1 MKVSRTEAL
10 GLGLLFVIFTWF
22 TWRGMTMFFS
32 GDDMMNMYRSWDTN
46 GWLLARA
53 QVLIWEPV
61 YRPVGA
67 AIYRL
72 FYDSVGFHPQPLY
85 VFCWLLLALNVF
97 AGYFFFR
104 ETTATVAAALTALS
118 LVLIHGSFTDLYY
131 SAGTIYDRLCFLFT
145 TLAVIVY
152 FRFRRQASWRSLGLI
167 CLFAI
172 LAMGSKE
179 SGVALLPI
187 LLCCECIFFV
197 PDVLRKR
204 AIASWFRQTAPLFS
218 TLAALSLIFVLGRV
232 DRTPEL
238 MTNASYQPH
247 GGLTGWMNHVAQY
260 FGMLAYG
267 HVRFTITTAG
277 ILLLVMAAVAIA
289 IRSRTMLFGWV
300 FFVISVTPV
309 ALITSR
315 PAYVLYLPDLGL
327 GLFFAGAI
335 AWITGPVTRKFA
347 YAGTLVFVLVTIA
360 IAWFHLRNWA
370 PPWNPRTSPEMRL
383 TEQFRRE
390 YAALPPTSKLLFV
403 SDEFPFDAYDLLF
416 NLRLLYRNKSIVV
429 YRLQAPPDQRPDPSS
444 PPAYDHIFAAENGR
458 YVELDLRNPSES
470 VRLNVLRDY
479 PVSREM
485 DMAKVDHSA
494 YVVSGL
500 KDVESDQPTRWT
512 DPHARFKFKLD
523 SIPKVFTAKFWL
535 PEVVAAPT
543 GRTVSILLNGRELE
557 TLPLD
562 KPGMNEVSLPVPP
575 SIIQVNGYTFVEMN
589 VANPYTDADHVQY
602 GVLLLRAGFK

>member
-1 MKVSRTEAL
+1 MKGSRTEAL
-10 GLGLLFVIFTWF
+10 CLGLLFVIFTWF

-32 GDDMMNMYRSWDTN
+32 GDDMMNMYKSWDAN

-67 AIYRL
+67 GIYRL
-72 FYDSVGFHPQPLY
+72 FYDTVGFYPQPLY
-85 VFCWLLLALNVF
+85 IFCWLLLVLNLF

-104 ETTATVAAALTALS
+104 ELTATVAEALTALS
-118 LVLIHGSFTDLYY
+118 LVLVHGSFTDLYY

-145 TLAVIVY
+145 TAGVIVY
-152 FRFRRQASWRSLGLI
+152 FRFRRQMGWRSFGLI

-179 SGVALLPI
+179 SGVALLPV
-187 LLCCECIFFV
+187 LLCCECIFFL
-197 PDVLRKR
+197 PEVLKR
-204 AIASWFRQTAPLFS
+204 RAVASCFRQTVPLFG
-218 TLAALSLIFVLGRV
+218 TLTVLSLIFVLGRV
-232 DRTPEL
+232 NRTPEL
-238 MTNASYQPH
+238 ITNSSYQPH
-247 GGLTGWMNHVAQY
+247 ASLTGWMSHVAQY
-260 FGMLAYG
+260 LGMLTYG
-267 HVRFTITTAG
+267 HARFTAATAC
-277 ILLLVMAAVAIA
+277 ILLIVMAAAATA
-289 IRSRTMLFGWV
+289 IRSRAMMFGWL

-315 PAYVLYLPDLGL
+315 PAYVLYLPELGL
-327 GLFFAGAI
+327 GLFLAGAI
-335 AWITGPVTRKFA
+335 EWLTRPVVRKFA
-347 YAGTLVFVLVTIA
+347 HAGTIAFLLVTIA
-360 IAWFHLRNWA
+360 TTWFHLSNWP
-370 PPWNPRTSPEMRL
+370 PPWNPGSSPEMRL

-390 YAALPPTSKLLFV
+390 YGTLPPSSKLLFV
-403 SDEFPFDAYDLLF
+403 SDEFPLDAYDLLF

-429 YRLQAPPDQRPDPSS
+429 YRLQAPPDQRPDPVS
-444 PPAYDHIFAAENGR
+444 PPAYDHIFAAENGH

-470 VRLNVLRDY
+470 VRLNILRDY

-485 DMAKVDHSA
+485 DVARADHSA

-500 KDVESDQPTRWT
+500 KDEGGDQPSRWT

-523 SIPKVFTAKFWL
+523 STPKVFTATFWVPEIVAL
-535 PEVVAAPT
+535 PS
-543 GRTVSILLNGRELE
+543 GRTLSILLNGRELE

-575 SIIQVNGYTFVEMN
+575 NAVQGSGYTFVEMN
-589 VANPYTDADHVQY
+589 VANPYTDANRVEY
-602 GVLLLRAGFK
+602 GVVLLRAGFR